1 MDDSTLK
8 RSALLVACLASFLTP
23 FMSSSLNV
31 ALPSIGGEFQMDAVL
46 LSWVPTSFL
55 LAASM
60 FLVPFGRLADIHGR
74 KKIFSYGVAI
84 FTLSSLWCGLASN
97 GFILIAGRVLQGLGG
112 AMMFGVGVAIL
123 TSVFPAGERGR
134 VLGINSAAVYIGL
147 SIGPFIG
154 GYLTH
159 EFGWRSIFMVNIP
172 LGILI
177 SIILSWK
184 LKGEWAE
191 AGGAKL
197 DIAGTILYSLSLI
210 GIMYGFSR
218 LPDSAGWLLL
228 LAGAASLAFFI
239 RLESNAV
246 SPMLDVRLFR
256 ENRVFGFS
264 NLAALINYSATFAVG
279 FLLSLYLQYARGLTP
294 QQAGLVLVAQPL
306 VMAIGSPYA
315 GRLSD
320 RIEPRIVAS
329 TGMSLIA
336 AGLLVFVFLTPAT
349 PLWVIVTALF
359 VLGSGFALFA
369 SPNTNAVMSSVERK
383 RYGVASG
390 TLATM
395 RMTGQMLSIGIAM
408 LIFALVVGRVQ
419 IRPDNMDKFITSVN
433 IAFGVFSLSCV
444 GGVFASLARGT
455 IRGAGPPPT
464 PP

>member
-1 MDDSTLK
+1 
-8 RSALLVACLASFLTP
+8 
-23 FMSSSLNV
+23 
-31 ALPSIGGEFQMDAVL
+31 
-46 LSWVPTSFL
+46 
-55 LAASM
+55 
-60 FLVPFGRLADIHGR
+60 
-74 KKIFSYGVAI
+74 
-84 FTLSSLWCGLASN
+84 
-97 GFILIAGRVLQGLGG
+97 
-112 AMMFGVGVAIL
+112 
-123 TSVFPAGERGR
+123 VFPAGERGR

-218 LPDSAGWLLL
+218 LPDFAGWLLL